1 METLPRDLG
10 WRVTDYPSRKPESP
24 AARARADLP
33 PRNTVAVAV
42 RGEAAPEDGRPDSRA
57 RIVAKGRGRLA
68 DQIVQMAFASGV
80 RVREDAD
87 LAEVLEAVD
96 LDSDIPLEAIAA
108 VAEILVYVYRA
119 NHLISAGT
127 AKDGTP

>member
-1 METLPRDLG
+1 
-10 WRVTDYPSRKPESP
+10 
-24 AARARADLP
+24 
-33 PRNTVAVAV
+33 
-42 RGEAAPEDGRPDSRA
+42 
-57 RIVAKGRGRLA
+57 
-68 DQIVQMAFASGV
+68 
-80 RVREDAD
+80 
-87 LAEVLEAVD
+87 AEVLEAVD